1 MISKSLCGVLTTA
14 AWLAVSGLGA
24 LPGRALADDQP
35 IGQRTLNV
43 RGEGTASAVPDMAWL
58 RLGVDTQAAQAQ
70 AALRANADAM
80 SKVIA
85 ALKTDG
91 VADKDVQTS
100 NLSITPLYPDDPKK
114 PRVVVG
120 YRVGN
125 TLTVRIRDLKQSGTI
140 VDQVVALGSNDI
152 AGIRFDVDDPTAAEN
167 EARAAAIRDAIAKA
181 KLYAASAGVK
191 LGAIVKIAEG
201 TTGNLAPAIRQY
213 AMAPA
218 APVSTPVESGELTFH
233 AVVDVTWSIK

>member
-1 MISKSLCGVLTTA
+1 MGAEQAHDLEISLWNPDDRRMARGFRI
-14 AWLAVSGLGA
+14 
-24 LPGRALADDQP
+24 GRPAGPCPADDQP

-43 RGEGTASAVPDMAWL
+43 TGEGTASAVPDLAWL
-58 RLGVDTQAAQAQ
+58 KLGVDTQAAQAE
-70 AALRANADAM
+70 AALRANANAM

-167 EARAAAIRDAIAKA
+167 EARAAAMRDAIAKA
-181 KLYAASAGVK
+181 KLYAASAGV
-191 LGAIVKIAEG
+191 
-201 TTGNLAPAIRQY
+201 NSDR
-213 AMAPA
+213 
-218 APVSTPVESGELTFH
+218 S
-233 AVVDVTWSIK
+233 